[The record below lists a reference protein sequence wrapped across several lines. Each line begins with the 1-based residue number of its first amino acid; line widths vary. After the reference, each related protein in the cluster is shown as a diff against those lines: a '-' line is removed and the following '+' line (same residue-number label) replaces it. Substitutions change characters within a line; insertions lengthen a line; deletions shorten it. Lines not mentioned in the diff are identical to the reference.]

1 MSAPVQATEWYF
13 LGGGDSVLSEMS
25 EKVCLEGIEGYIAGG
40 VCAGVVGAV
49 EILQPYDVCLDACG
63 ESALG
68 E

>member
-25 EKVCLEGIEGYIAGG
+25 EKVCLEGIEGYVAGG

-49 EILQPYDVCLDACG
+49 EIL
-63 ESALG
+63 
-68 E
+68 